1 MKKEFKFL
9 IMGKLVN
16 TLSNIVES
24 SHRKIVSEAISKRMM
39 QTLLNKFQPDT
50 DDSPET
56 IKKYV
61 NAFDRF
67 KQSLPPN
74 QRDLQRYSY
83 RDLKYII
90 DERIA
95 KQKRKKDEDTILSVY
110 MGDEKLG
117 KGMNIDDVRLL
128 LRQFNE
134 IKSFLPKG
142 QQDILKVPGAK
153 LSRLISSKFND
164 LFTEKIFKKFKEDG
178 LDVTDEEILTRIER
192 YINAYDEVPKY
203 TKPVVDMTFDE
214 FEKVADVLPVKD
226 EDETSGEIDVSDV
239 EVVYE
244 DDDVLIFHPDEKQ
257 KCINIRKKYAPDRGW
272 CTSWEGSG
280 NYYYNYRLNQ
290 NLTLY
295 YIINKNLDLSDK
307 DFASVILVEPYSGR
321 MRLADGTNRGRYAG
335 GTVIDWKEITE
346 KIPVIKDKKE
356 LFKAKPLTDE
366 EQAEMKQ
373 MRGANVSR
381 DAVKELG
388 SEKRAELWLELSTP
402 NLTRSRGGEE
412 IYANLPDYLKKKYIG
427 LGGDLNAQM
436 VNDSSAE
443 VIKYMLAKK
452 KEALMNKNIDR
463 LTDTDIAL
471 LNSPVMKPVKDK
483 LKSKYM
489 DEITKKSSAGD
500 EVFVNY
506 PRDNSSK
513 FIALY
518 GFEDFFNS
526 LPDSLTRL
534 DFINEGATLDLH
546 LPPSISRFK
555 KLIVIHITGC
565 LSELPK
571 EVSELTELMFISLAD
586 NPRLTTL
593 PVQLAD
599 KSGNEYKM
607 KDLSLINLKNVSPAF
622 KLPAEIQKMVAD
634 KGITVL
640 D

>member
-1 MKKEFKFL
+1 M
-9 IMGKLVN
+9 IKLVN
-16 TLSNIVES
+16 TLGNIVES
-24 SHRKIVSEAISKRMM
+24 SHKRIVSEAISKRMM

-56 IKKYV
+56 IQKYI

-67 KQSLPPN
+67 KQSLPSN
-74 QRDLQRYSY
+74 QRDIQRYSY
-83 RDLKYII
+83 GDIKYLI

-95 KQKRKKDEDTILSVY
+95 KQKRKKDEDTILKVY
-110 MGDEKLG
+110 MGDKKLG
-117 KGMNIDDVRLL
+117 KGMNINDVKML

-134 IKSFLPKG
+134 IKTFLPKG
-142 QQDILKVPGAK
+142 QQDVLKVPGAK
-153 LSRLISSKFND
+153 LSKLISDKFNN
-164 LFTEKIFKKFKEDG
+164 LFTEKIFKKFKQDG
-178 LDVTDEEILTRIER
+178 LDVTDEEIMTRIER

-226 EDETSGEIDVSDV
+226 AEETSGEIDVSDV

-307 DFASVILVEPYSGR
+307 DFASVILVEPYGGR

-335 GTVIDWKEITE
+335 GTTIDWKEITE

-366 EQAEMKQ
+366 ERTEMNQ
-373 MRGANVSR
+373 MRRANVLR

-402 NLTRSRGGEE
+402 NLTRTIGGEE

-427 LGGDLNAQM
+427 LGGDLNAKM

-452 KEALMNKNIDR
+452 KEALMNKDISR

-471 LNSPVMKPVKDK
+471 LNSPAMKSVKDK

-489 DEITKKSSAGD
+489 EDILSKSSGGNV
-500 EVFVNY
+500 VFVNY
-506 PRDNSSK
+506 PKDESSK

-518 GFEDFFNS
+518 GFNDFFDT
-526 LPDSLTRL
+526 LPDSLVRI
-534 DFINEGATLDLH
+534 DFMNESSTLNLE

-555 KLIVIHITGC
+555 NLQVLHLAGC
-565 LSELPK
+565 VSEIPK
-571 EVSELTELMFISLAD
+571 EVSELSELILLSLPD
-586 NPRLTTL
+586 NPKLTTL
-593 PVQLAD
+593 PVQLAE
-599 KSGNEYKM
+599 KSGDTYKM
-607 KDLSLINLKNVSPAF
+607 EKLNLINLKDVSPAF
-622 KLPAEIQKMVAD
+622 NLPSEIQQMVEE
-634 KGITVL
+634 KGIIIL
-640 D
+640 K